1 MNLRKLEE
9 EEPQLHVLWNEET
22 KSININLMGK
32 IQLEV
37 IKSLFYQRFGT
48 EISFDAGSVLYK
60 ETIKN
65 TVKAWDI
72 RAFAP
77 LCRSSSFNGAGRT

>member
-65 TVKAWDI
+65 TVEGADI
-72 RAFAP
+72 SS
-77 LCRSSSFNGAGRT
+77 LCAIMPKFIF